1 MFVINLLLLNLYFLL
16 FLSNDIWHS
25 VKKKLFSNRLKK
37 LLNSSAVAECLREQ
51 YIAAICLFDMIIA
64 TRVYIVLDKN
74 SNSFIIPLLLLNRRD
89 VVYLEF
95 KILLVY
101 FIFCKEEN
109 VCFVPCSILFLSFAW
124 SRCNFIQWI

>member
-37 LLNSSAVAECLREQ
+37 LLSPSAECLREQ

-74 SNSFIIPLLLLNRRD
+74 SNSFIIPLLLLNRRH

-109 VCFVPCSILFLSFAW
+109 VCFVPCSILFLSFA
-124 SRCNFIQWI
+124 